1 MAFEKPHGI
10 FGKVTTVFA
19 TKVKSFS
26 FVPHLKRMPF
36 ENKVTSNWQ
45 TSLQTNGANKC
56 QTSREPGDSEE
67 SMTNKGVYKAEVIYI
82 QDHDEEK
89 IGETVKMTTQNEI
102 QSADILAFNSLSTLA
117 GPHVESG
124 CTTPKPSPVTT
135 ETIYNKQPNLSHL
148 DFHNISVGAEV
159 SSCLFLKSP
168 PQREE
173 VLSPASS
180 IDFLTSPAS
189 SKESIFSESWDKER
203 SWSALHMLSP
213 DGSPD
218 PFSRTVSPCSSIRS
232 GAFTPSVVRI
242 KRHALA
248 PGYSLLQMSP
258 TCETPCCDSRGTSPC
273 PLSPRARHRPP
284 PTQLS
289 LLTAILRKGRLPVLS
304 SALQRPYTPC
314 WPITSVSMTSCL
326 ACSAASTVS
335 LMNMSKAKSCSS
347 IDRPCR
353 ESCQDS
359 EPQPLKQDQ
368 NALAISF
375 LSNACDKGQL
385 KTPERFDSCRH
396 ATSNS
401 SIALPTK
408 HSPLT
413 LPNLPTVLAAPSY
426 LSKTGHKDSSL
437 STAAGPPSHTSFSHI
452 RSMSPKS
459 NTLSCCNSDKNPSV
473 SSDSVDPQSWAS
485 LVLNDRLKS
494 QKLSEKDSLGLKQG
508 QQSSDFSARGDIIS
522 SSDHLASLPKPPQS
536 SYKSSSF
543 PSPKSRE
550 PHDNSSSLFL
560 SHITNKQDTPF
571 QNGSKRDTER
581 VHLSSPASP
590 SPRPLGLTCLS
601 YTPPV
606 FPACPSVQPYLQF
619 STSERFTPSP
629 AAPSSQLSPSYS
641 LCSSPSPSLWGSTQD
656 CTDGKNR
663 KTYKIKSTYRAI
675 AAIPTNT
682 LLLEQQAIDDE
693 VSKNEALLRPDSC
706 SAWEDPHSE
715 MCSPAQLR
723 QQSAELYATIDEV
736 LEDPIQRHVNKAT
749 AKSSAAEA
757 PRANPHFETSV
768 PEKTLTKPGVIKPV
782 TLTVRL
788 TDSKDDEEF
797 HPNPFKSYFG
807 YTSPRYHYKFITS
820 TLFGEPRTDGRYT
833 LDQQSDG
840 REGLPSKGREDS
852 KTSLSTLI
860 TQSKCHGSAPSSLA
874 FLDLESESSQ
884 NLLFHV
890 ESGVLALLAFHSPV
904 SCLCSRPFVSSLV
917 IIISSCPAPVPFLI
931 SSPLYSPHVSLSCA
945 GSLRTVSCG

>member
-26 FVPHLKRMPF
+26 FLPHLKRMPF
-36 ENKVTSNWQ
+36 ENKVTPNWK
-45 TSLQTNGANKC
+45 TSLQSSGANKC

-67 SMTNKGVYKAEVIYI
+67 SMTNRGVYKAEVIFI
-82 QDHDEEK
+82 QDHEEEK
-89 IGETVKMTTQNEI
+89 IGETFKMTTQNEK
-102 QSADILAFNSLSTLA
+102 QSADTLAFNSLSTLA

-124 CTTPKPSPVTT
+124 CTSPNPSPVTV

-148 DFHNISVGAEV
+148 AFHNISVGAEV

-180 IDFLTSPAS
+180 IDFMTSPAS

-213 DGSPD
+213 NGYPD
-218 PFSRTVSPCSSIRS
+218 LSQTVSPCSSIRS

-242 KRHALA
+242 KRHSLA

-258 TCETPCCDSRGTSPC
+258 TCETPGCDSRGTSPC

-326 ACSAASTVS
+326 ACSAASMVS
-335 LMNMSKAKSCSS
+335 LMSKSKAKSCSS

-359 EPQPLKQDQ
+359 EQQPLKREQ

-375 LSNACDKGQL
+375 LSNACDKAQL
-385 KTPERFDSCRH
+385 MTPEIFDSGRH
-396 ATSNS
+396 DTSNR

-413 LPNLPTVLAAPSY
+413 LPNLPTVLAAPAY

-437 STAAGPPSHTSFSHI
+437 STTASPPSRTSFSDI
-452 RSMSPKS
+452 RSMYPIS
-459 NTLSCCNSDKNPSV
+459 NTLSCCNSKKDTLV
-473 SSDSVDPQSWAS
+473 LYDSVDPRSWAS
-485 LVLNDRLKS
+485 LILNDKLKS
-494 QKLSEKDSLGLKQG
+494 QKCSEKDSSALKQG
-508 QQSSDFSARGDIIS
+508 QQSSDFSARVDIRS
-522 SSDHLASLPKPPQS
+522 PSDHLAYLPKPPQS
-536 SYKSSSF
+536 SYISSSLT
-543 PSPKSRE
+543 SPLSRE
-550 PHDNSSSLFL
+550 SHDNTSSLFL

-571 QNGSKRDTER
+571 QNGSKHNTER
-581 VHLSSPASP
+581 VHLSSPSSP
-590 SPRPLGLTCLS
+590 SSRPLGLTCLS

-606 FPACPSVQPYLQF
+606 SPGCPSVQSHLWF
-619 STSERFTPSP
+619 STTECCTPSP
-629 AAPSSQLSPSYS
+629 AAPSSQLSLSPSYS
-641 LCSSPSPSLWGSTQD
+641 LCSSPSPSLWGSIHD
-656 CTDGKNR
+656 CTDGKNK
-663 KTYKIKSTYRAI
+663 KTYRIKSIYKAI

-682 LLLEQQAIDDE
+682 ILLEQQAMDDG
-693 VSKNEALLRPDSC
+693 VSKNEALQRPDSC
-706 SAWEDPHSE
+706 FAWEDPHSE

-723 QQSAELYATIDEV
+723 QQSEELYATIDEV

-749 AKSSAAEA
+749 AKTSAAEA
-757 PRANPHFETSV
+757 P
-768 PEKTLTKPGVIKPV
+768 GV
-782 TLTVRL
+782 TA
-788 TDSKDDEEF
+788 
-797 HPNPFKSYFG
+797 G
-807 YTSPRYHYKFITS
+807 
-820 TLFGEPRTDGRYT
+820 
-833 LDQQSDG
+833 
-840 REGLPSKGREDS
+840 
-852 KTSLSTLI
+852 
-860 TQSKCHGSAPSSLA
+860 C
-874 FLDLESESSQ
+874 
-884 NLLFHV
+884 
-890 ESGVLALLAFHSPV
+890 
-904 SCLCSRPFVSSLV
+904 
-917 IIISSCPAPVPFLI
+917 SSCPDLMAELRM
-931 SSPLYSPHVSLSCA
+931 
-945 GSLRTVSCG
+945 GSGDLKRAKRIELDKGRDNFVFPTTFKMLLDC